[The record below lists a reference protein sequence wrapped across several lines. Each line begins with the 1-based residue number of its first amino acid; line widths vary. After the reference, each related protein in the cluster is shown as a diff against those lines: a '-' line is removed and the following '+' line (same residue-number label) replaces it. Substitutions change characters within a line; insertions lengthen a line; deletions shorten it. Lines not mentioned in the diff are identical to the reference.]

1 MKKKLF
7 LNTTDISNIT
17 GYSLRNSRNIMAF
30 LKAERQLES
39 FQMVSIFDFC
49 SCFNLPLDV
58 VFRYIN
64 SSDFKLLPIDEE
76 AVRHQQTR
84 EQTDSSAKGRYLH
97 SEDFEFLVHKKR
109 IKKDNGVEGDDDHTT
124 ATGS

>member
-17 GYSLRNSRNIMAF
+17 GYGLRNSRNIMAF
-30 LKAERQLES
+30 LKTERQLKN

-64 SSDFKLLPIDEE
+64 SSDFKLLPIDED
-76 AVRHQQTR
+76 ALRHQQSRDRTGPS
-84 EQTDSSAKGRYLH
+84 EKGGYLY
-97 SEDFEFLVHKKR
+97 SKDFDFLVHKKR
-109 IKKDNGVEGDDDHTT
+109 IKKDPSVDGDDDHAT